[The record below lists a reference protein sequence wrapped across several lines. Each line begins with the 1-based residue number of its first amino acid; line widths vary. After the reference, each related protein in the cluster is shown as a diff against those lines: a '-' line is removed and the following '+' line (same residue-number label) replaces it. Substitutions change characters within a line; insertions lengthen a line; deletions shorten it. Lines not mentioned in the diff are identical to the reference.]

1 MLGVSRTAVWK
12 NIQKLKEEGYPIE
25 AVTNKGYRLLSVD
38 EADILDREQIA
49 AKLTTAWAGRPLI
62 YKEETGS
69 SNDDIFALAAQG
81 YPHGTLVVTSRQTAG
96 KGRRGRTWI
105 SPKEGNVYMSIL
117 LKPDLPAEVTPML
130 TVVMALSVYQASLDM
145 AAAQP
150 QESAARCRFGI
161 KWPNDIVAS
170 VDDGPYRKLCGI
182 LTEMRME
189 DREISA
195 ITIGIGLNVNQVE
208 FAPEIAEN
216 ATSYG
221 LALGRKVNRASL
233 TAYTWNHFEENYSL
247 FTQTQDFSKLH
258 DAYEQGLVNKGRS
271 VHVLDPRTPFTG
283 TAVGINMQGELL
295 VQPDDG
301 SAVRT
306 IASGEVSVRGVQGY
320 V

>member
-117 LKPDLPAEVTPML
+117 L
-130 TVVMALSVYQASLDM
+130 
-145 AAAQP
+145 
-150 QESAARCRFGI
+150 
-161 KWPNDIVAS
+161 
-170 VDDGPYRKLCGI
+170 
-182 LTEMRME
+182 
-189 DREISA
+189 
-195 ITIGIGLNVNQVE
+195 
-208 FAPEIAEN
+208 
-216 ATSYG
+216 
-221 LALGRKVNRASL
+221 
-233 TAYTWNHFEENYSL
+233 
-247 FTQTQDFSKLH
+247 
-258 DAYEQGLVNKGRS
+258 
-271 VHVLDPRTPFTG
+271 
-283 TAVGINMQGELL
+283 
-295 VQPDDG
+295 
-301 SAVRT
+301 
-306 IASGEVSVRGVQGY
+306 
-320 V
+320 

>member
-49 AKLTTAWAGRPLI
+49 AKLTTVWAGRPLI

-69 SNDDIFALAAQG
+69 SNDDIFVLAAQG

-145 AAAQP
+145 TAAQP

-161 KWPNDIVAS
+161 KWPNDIVVS

-195 ITIGIGLNVNQVE
+195 ITIGIGLNVNQDV
-208 FAPEIAEN
+208 FLSDAPNPVSMRQI
-216 ATSYG
+216 
-221 LALGRKVNRASL
+221 LGREFNRDEVLRRILAKL
-233 TAYTWNHFEENYSL
+233 NVCRCMVD
-247 FTQTQDFSKLH
+247 FTYMRYNAMLYRRGKGFFTFH
-258 DAYEQGLVNKGRS
+258 DASGDFMAEILETDRSGLLMLRKQG
-271 VHVLDPRTPFTG
+271 
-283 TAVGINMQGELL
+283 
-295 VQPDDG
+295 
-301 SAVRT
+301 
-306 IASGEVSVRGVQGY
+306 GEVQSYAFKEVQFII
-320 V
+320 